1 MGKAELQLDVL
12 FGPEVTVPSQKEFA
26 EGEEVVVE
34 CQVSSNPRP
43 HAVLWTKDDDP
54 EFRQAGATLR
64 IAANSPAAA
73 VNGRYTCSATNV
85 IQPTGR
91 QRMERH
97 GNASIVIAVRHAPG
111 AAFIAPEQPTALEG
125 KSVTLECGAR
135 PPGFPLPTYR
145 WWRGS
150 GDSADTQL
158 PANSAVLATGS
169 TYTIDS
175 VRLES
180 GGKYLCQPTNELGA
194 GSVAAAVLQVLQ
206 EPRLTSQLAANMVK
220 RAGDTG
226 FSVICSARGK
236 PKPRVTWLK
245 DGAPIDEATSNI
257 YQISVTEQEVR
268 SNEAAFNVLTT
279 LKFVGPDRI
288 AKDQMMATDRGQYAC
303 VFENEVGRTESTL
316 QLRIEH
322 SPVVRHLHNKVAA
335 DIGET
340 ARIACRM
347 QAYPGLRFEWS
358 RGNSLLAP
366 RPPYSINVTELG
378 DDIYESVL
386 EIEQVDEGSYDEYA
400 CKASNPLGGQK
411 TLISLQPKGRPE
423 RPKDVRAVDKG
434 SEWVLLEWEAGFDG
448 GYNTTTY
455 NVEFK
460 ELGEGGASAKYADCR
475 WRNPCNLTGLSQYT
489 RYQFRVRAVNIRGD
503 SEWSRDISVTTPV
516 DVARIPTPVH
526 VFYETSSRTVA
537 FNVVNSGGALVGL
550 VAKIELENPDGGWR
564 PHAQLGMDDLTYG
577 EMPISD
583 PDVIGL
589 RIRLCVNPVEGLNG
603 GSGGEQQQQQQQQ
616 PLCGDYGAAEIVE
629 VRSGF
634 YGSTGGGGSGL
645 PLGGVIAIAV
655 FASLLAL
662 ATLALAVKC
671 CCCNNNANGGGVR
684 SGKKAKKISK
694 DDITAPK
701 GGLHHS
707 SGGGYNNSGVNLSTL
722 TSGYSGGLDNK
733 GVNAKDLAADSPDI
747 IKSQMYGYNY
757 GAAMPAAQV
766 APAGVAYDQSSSNSN
781 NGGSVN
787 SQVIQ
792 NGYRYKFTEC
802 NFRIV
807 NFKLKSEFFIKIL
820 FFFQIFCSC
829 KKT

>member
-12 FGPEVTVPSQKEFA
+12 FGPEVTVPTMKEFA

-43 HAVLWTKDDDP
+43 HAVLWTKEDDP
-54 EFRQAGATLR
+54 EFRQAGSTLR
-64 IAANSPAAA
+64 IAASSPAAA
-73 VNGRYTCSATNV
+73 VNGRYTCAATNV

-111 AAFIAPEQPTALEG
+111 KAFIMPEQPTALEG

-145 WWRGS
+145 WWRGDGS
-150 GDSADTQL
+150 LSAP

-175 VRLES
+175 VRLAS
-180 GGKYLCQPTNELGA
+180 GGQYLCQPTNELGS
-194 GSVAAAVLQVLQ
+194 GSVAATVLQVWQ
-206 EPRLTSQLAANMVK
+206 EPRLTSQLAATMVK
-220 RAGDTG
+220 RSGDTG
-226 FSVICSARGK
+226 FSVICSALGK

-245 DGAPIDEATSNI
+245 DGVAIDEATSNL

-288 AKDQMMATDRGQYAC
+288 SKDHLMATDRGQYSC
-303 VFENEVGRTESTL
+303 VFENEVGRTDSAL
-316 QLRIEH
+316 LLRIEH

-335 DIGET
+335 DVGET

-366 RPPYSINVTELG
+366 RPPYSMNTTELG
-378 DDIYESVL
+378 DDIFESIL
-386 EIEQVDEGSYDEYA
+386 EIDHVDESNYDEYA
-400 CKASNPLGGQK
+400 CKASNQLGAQK
-411 TLISLQPKGRPE
+411 TLITLQPKGRPE
-423 RPKDVRAVDKG
+423 RPKEVRAVDKG
-434 SEWVLLEWEAGFDG
+434 AEFVLLEWEAGFDG

-455 NVEFK
+455 NVEYK
-460 ELGEGGASAKYADCR
+460 ELGEGGSTKYADCR

-489 RYQFRVRAVNIRGD
+489 RYQFKVKAVNIRGD
-503 SEWSRDISVTTPV
+503 SDWSRDISVTTPV
-516 DVARIPTPVH
+516 DVARIPTPVQI
-526 VFYETSSRTVA
+526 FYETTSKTVA
-537 FNVVNSGGALVGL
+537 FNVVNSAGALVGL
-550 VAKIELENPDGGWR
+550 VAKIELENPDGTWR

-589 RIRLCVNPVEGLNG
+589 RIRLCVNAVEGSSTG
-603 GSGGEQQQQQQQQ
+603 AEQQQQQQ
-616 PLCGDYGAAEIVE
+616 PLCGDYGTAEIVE
-629 VRSGF
+629 VRAASGF
-634 YGSTGGGGSGL
+634 YGGASGGSGL

-671 CCCNNNANGGGVR
+671 CCCNNNNNSTGGGR
-684 SGKKAKKISK
+684 GKKAKKISK
-694 DDITAPK
+694 EDITAPK
-701 GGLHHS
+701 GGLHH
-707 SGGGYNNSGVNLSTL
+707 NSGSNG
-722 TSGYSGGLDNK
+722 GYSGSVGLNTIGGYGVGGMDNK
-733 GVNAKDLAADSPDI
+733 GVSAKDLVADSPDI

-766 APAGVAYDQSSSNSN
+766 AAPATAYDQSSSNSN

-787 SQVIQ
+787 SQVPILYNKKQ
-792 NGYRYKFTEC
+792 TSASFVFIYRY
-802 NFRIV
+802 RY
-807 NFKLKSEFFIKIL
+807 L
-820 FFFQIFCSC
+820 FFHLILALFCTYIWKLC
-829 KKT
+829 WVVFAKH